1 LISAVVISFT
11 ILFLLPAFEYLPKCI
26 MAAVVFYAGFGLLE
40 LDNFVF
46 LVKIRAYLDIFLFF
60 FTAILTLAVSIQVG
74 QFF

>member
-1 LISAVVISFT
+1 
-11 ILFLLPAFEYLPKCI
+11 